1 MKRMG
6 YVMGKSLDF
15 LWKKRDDTSGGEKKK
30 CRAATTESV
39 ARSGLAPGQ
48 NFWQRQSGRNA
59 ATSASAVWTGAGAVS
74 LAGNETG
81 LGEGRPANHAQWRDP
96 KFVTVRPK

>member
-39 ARSGLAPGQ
+39 AQSGLAPGQ

-59 ATSASAVWTGAGAVS
+59 ATSASAVS
-74 LAGNETG
+74 LGG
-81 LGEGRPANHAQWRDP
+81 CWGGEFGRQ
-96 KFVTVRPK
+96 